1 MAFNSREF
9 VESAKK
15 QISNELM
22 GRGILACSGGQ
33 DSTLLAVIANEA
45 AGDRIL
51 SVFID
56 TGMLREGEVDD
67 VKKTFSSF
75 SINFRVIDASEE
87 FVSALRGVTDPE
99 QKRKIVGNKF
109 IEIFE
114 RVAAEYGANTLLQ
127 GTIAP
132 DWIESGGKIR
142 DVIKSHHNVGGLPE
156 KMNLKLLE
164 PLRDLYK
171 DEIREVSR
179 FLNIPR
185 ITQPFPGPGLSV
197 RIMGEVTRERLELLR
212 KATKIVE
219 TAIEKWYAG
228 SDDLPWQFFA
238 VLLPIRTTGIHGDK
252 RTYGYTV
259 AIRAIDTLD
268 AMSGTFSRL
277 PYDLLDS
284 ISTTITNEVKE
295 INRVVFD
302 VTNKPPG
309 TIEWE

>member
-56 TGMLREGEVDD
+56 TGLLRDGEVDD

-87 FVSALRGVTDPE
+87 FVSALRGVTAPE